1 MKTYYDDIRIDWG
14 TSIEAKNKDDFII
27 KLKELYKEEYNLE
40 LKDYEI
46 HNIQLG

>member
-1 MKTYYDDIRIDWG
+1 MKTYYADIRIDWG

-40 LKDYEI
+40 LKDDEI